1 YSIAEALVRGSLGKS
16 AYSDASLRDAGILA
30 LARRVRVHADPQFPG
45 PGRFK
50 GAVTV
55 TLKDGRTLTE
65 VEEYNRGSA
74 ENPMTDADL
83 RAKFDENADGLLDA
97 PARDRVAGAISR
109 LDTLADARTLVDL

>member
-1 YSIAEALVRGSLGKS
+1 MVPVQIVV
-16 AYSDASLRDAGILA
+16 A
-30 LARRVRVHADPQFPG
+30 LAAMLTDGVT
-45 PGRFK
+45 

-55 TLKDGRTLTE
+55 TLTDGRTITE

-97 PARDRVAGAISR
+97 AARDRVAEAINR
-109 LDTLADARTLVDL
+109 LDTLPDARTLVDLVANE